1 MFKSANQEI
10 DKLLINEEFRLHGFV
25 RIEGVQ
31 TLLIAGAIDVVHPI
45 TFVSS
50 AGAIAMT
57 LANGVEGQIKT
68 IKAIDTVA
76 GTITITPTTY
86 ELSTISIT
94 ATNQAWTGIFYKG
107 EWKTLFNQG
116 CTLA

>member
-1 MFKSANQEI
+1 MFESANQIIE
-10 DKLLINEEFRLHGFV
+10 KLLVNTKLRLHGFLKL
-25 RIEGVQ
+25 EGSQ

-45 TFVSS
+45 TYVSS

-57 LANGVEGQIKT
+57 LANGIEGQIKT

-76 GTITITPTTY
+76 GNITITPTNY
-86 ELSTISIT
+86 ELTTITIT
-94 ATNQAWTGIFYKG
+94 ATAQAWTGIFYKG